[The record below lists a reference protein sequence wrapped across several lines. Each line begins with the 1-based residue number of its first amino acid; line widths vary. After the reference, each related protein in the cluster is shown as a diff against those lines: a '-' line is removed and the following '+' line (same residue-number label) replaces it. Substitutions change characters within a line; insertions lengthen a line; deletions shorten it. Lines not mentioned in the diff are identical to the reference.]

1 MALPSTEIPMGA
13 YVHDGGTYFRVWA
26 PTAEAVHVALLAPG
40 TSSPA
45 TWQADATNILAK
57 DANGFWSGYFQG
69 VGYGWQYRYWTTGP
83 AGQGYKRDPRA
94 FELELET
101 YPDCHC
107 RIVKR
112 DGYPWHDQDFTPPR
126 FNDFIIYQLH
136 WVSSTLSA
144 ATWIFGQTASASF
157 STSSTGSNIW
167 QHWE

>member
-1 MALPSTEIPMGA
+1 MWSCEPSESALSRGLRQVSPRTSPGSTCKCAGRGRHWAAGGTSLTMALPSTEIPMGA

-45 TWQADATNILAK
+45 TWQAGATNILAK
-57 DANGFWSGYFQG
+57 DENGFCSGYFQG

-112 DGYPWHDQDFTPPR
+112 D
-126 FNDFIIYQLH
+126 
-136 WVSSTLSA
+136 
-144 ATWIFGQTASASF
+144 
-157 STSSTGSNIW
+157 
-167 QHWE
+167 